1 MSSEHDHDHE
11 PHPAPMTPDDAGSQ
25 ALAEALR
32 SSFAIIKVAMLLM
45 VLAFF
50 CSGFFTVRSQE
61 KAVILRF
68 GRPVGEGQKA
78 LLGAGLHWSY
88 PYPIDVYK
96 RQAFWRDAKPC
107 RHHLQGTGRGKG
119 GRARKVDGG
128 ARRADW
134 QGGRRPVDD

>member
-1 MSSEHDHDHE
+1 MSSDHDHE
-11 PHPAPMTPDDAGSQ
+11 PNPVPAPVMPDDAGSQ

-78 LLGAGLHWSY
+78 LRGAGLHWSY
-88 PYPIDVYK
+88 PYPIDEVVK
-96 RQAFWRDAKPC
+96 IPITEIQSVDSTVGRVFFTAQPGKTSHRPQKWMKTTRD
-107 RHHLQGTGRGKG
+107 
-119 GRARKVDGG
+119 
-128 ARRADW
+128 
-134 QGGRRPVDD
+134 